1 MDKKQIR
8 KELLEKRDLLSRE
21 NWSKYSKQIEKTIL
35 QSNLYKNADSLL
47 LYMDFHGEV
56 GTVSLIE
63 EALLCGKKVYLPK
76 VHENYDD
83 NRMDFYKITST
94 FELVDG
100 YKGIKEPMPNIS
112 TCFEYNPKENA
123 LMLVPGVA
131 FSSNGYRLGYGKGYY
146 DKYLSNKSNIITV
159 GLCFSLQLVDDLP
172 ANEFDIPMK
181 YIVTENTDLSELNN

>member
-35 QSNLYKNADSLL
+35 QSKLYKKADSLL

-63 EALLCGKKVYLPK
+63 EALLNGKKVYLPK

-112 TCFEYNPKENA
+112 TCFEYNPEENV

-172 ANEFDIPMK
+172 VNEFDIPMK